1 MPSSIWRL
9 AAFHCRLPY
18 ERFFHKTGVAMRHC
32 GTVAR
37 RHGSIEGSHLFH
49 CRLPYHVET
58 AGLRALLVNKRP
70 GDFGPDFFAQERPVD
85 RTLLRPPRPIGIA
98 SRGRYSGWAREVNI
112 ARLHLCFGSFAFG
125 TVSLVS
131 VVPCTHPGT
140 FCPRPILFYS
150 LHSCPRGAIIHLIGV
165 ISIGP
170 ELRELLRITLPRTR
184 VNKGMN
190 KEG

>member
-32 GTVAR
+32 GTVAP

-70 GDFGPDFFAQERPVD
+70 GDFGPDFVAQERPVD
-85 RTLLRPPRPIGIA
+85 RTLLRPPRPIEIA
-98 SRGRYSGWAREVNI
+98 SRGRYSGWAREVSI
-112 ARLHLCFGSFAFG
+112 ARLLACICASVALLLAPSAWSLSSRVPIPALSALDRSCSTRSILAREVGILLCLASG
-125 TVSLVS
+125 
-131 VVPCTHPGT
+131 
-140 FCPRPILFYS
+140 
-150 LHSCPRGAIIHLIGV
+150 RGG
-165 ISIGP
+165 
-170 ELRELLRITLPRTR
+170 RY
-184 VNKGMN
+184 
-190 KEG
+190 